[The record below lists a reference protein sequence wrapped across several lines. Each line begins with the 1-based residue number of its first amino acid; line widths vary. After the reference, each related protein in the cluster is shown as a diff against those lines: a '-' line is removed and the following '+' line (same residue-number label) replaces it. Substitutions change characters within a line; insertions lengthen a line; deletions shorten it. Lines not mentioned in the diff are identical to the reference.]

1 MQQGLYNYII
11 QTIFWNICFWTFQGV
26 RKTSSCDS
34 YLYCLGYWYCWFLQL
49 FIAKIILTGLNK
61 RTRLIWTQVCESFLT
76 QSSGLGW
83 CPYSILYYLLLVL
96 VLLVL
101 VLLGLWYHHH
111 LHFLHC
117 PLTVFLILTWCF
129 SNRVCH
135 NNLFIAGVFDI
146 ITIESCG
153 SWFATAG
160 QLSSVK
166 LIGFCSERS
175 FYRTITGLKIGNK
188 HLFVVVEVSCRWN
201 VPRRIPYSYF
211 AR

>member
-49 FIAKIILTGLNK
+49 FIAKIILMGLNK

-83 CPYSILYYLLLVL
+83 CSYSILHYLLLVL
-96 VLLVL
+96 VFLVL
-101 VLLGLWYHHH
+101 VLLGLWYPHH

-117 PLTVFLILTWCF
+117 PLHCLPDLDLVFLLQGLSQQSLHRRRLRHYYHW
-129 SNRVCH
+129 
-135 NNLFIAGVFDI
+135 NLADLDLLLQD
-146 ITIESCG
+146 S
-153 SWFATAG
+153 
-160 QLSSVK
+160 
-166 LIGFCSERS
+166 
-175 FYRTITGLKIGNK
+175 
-188 HLFVVVEVSCRWN
+188 
-201 VPRRIPYSYF
+201 
-211 AR
+211 